1 MDRRSRAVARFVSF
15 AAVTA
20 VAFGAGGSTLPV
32 NERLD
37 PVRSALER
45 TVDEAARE
53 GLPSELIV
61 SKVREGL
68 AKGVSPEGI
77 RVAAERLARSLADAD
92 RFLRARHHRGGSPA
106 LVRVL
111 AEARTAGVDLEVV
124 APIIESEMHDAALV
138 HAVEVVTDLA
148 LRGYP
153 SQRAAALVREVA
165 AHDAP
170 AMGRMVAGLEAIRS
184 GQAVSRT
191 DALEALGRN
200 LSASGSFE
208 AALSRS
214 LKR

>member
-1 MDRRSRAVARFVSF
+1 MDRRGRAVARFVSF
-15 AAVTA
+15 AAVSA

-37 PVRSALER
+37 PVRPALER

-77 RVAAERLARSLADAD
+77 RVAAERLVRNLADAD
-92 RFLRARHHRGGSPA
+92 HFLRARHRGGGSA
-106 LVRVL
+106 SLVRVL
-111 AEARTAGVDLEVV
+111 AEARSAGVDLEVV
-124 APIIESEMHDAALV
+124 APIIESDLPDAGLV
-138 HAVEVVTDLA
+138 HSVEVVTDLA

-165 AHDAP
+165 VHDATSM
-170 AMGRMVAGLEAIRS
+170 ARVVAGVEAIRS

-191 DALEALGRN
+191 DALEMLGRN
-200 LSASGSFE
+200 LSTSGSFE
-208 AALSRS
+208 LALSRS
-214 LKR
+214 LKK

>member
-1 MDRRSRAVARFVSF
+1 MERRGLAVTRVVSF

-37 PVRSALER
+37 PVGPALER
-45 TVDEAARE
+45 TLDEAARE

-92 RFLRARHHRGGSPA
+92 HLLRARPHRAGSPA
-106 LVRVL
+106 LVRALRARRHGAGSPSLVRVL

-124 APIIESEMHDAALV
+124 APIIESEMQDAALV
-138 HAVEVVTDLA
+138 HAVEVV
-148 LRGYP
+148 
-153 SQRAAALVREVA
+153 
-165 AHDAP
+165 
-170 AMGRMVAGLEAIRS
+170 
-184 GQAVSRT
+184 
-191 DALEALGRN
+191 
-200 LSASGSFE
+200 
-208 AALSRS
+208 
-214 LKR
+214 